1 MVALSFTKNAIIKV
15 PPYKY
20 LVKDSDK
27 AICNLKYGI
36 SFGDM
41 DIDLFYY
48 DEKKEISS
56 FN

>member
-1 MVALSFTKNAIIKV
+1 VKDEDAFVFSISNRK
-15 PPYKY
+15 KY
-20 LVKDSDK
+20 FVKDSDK